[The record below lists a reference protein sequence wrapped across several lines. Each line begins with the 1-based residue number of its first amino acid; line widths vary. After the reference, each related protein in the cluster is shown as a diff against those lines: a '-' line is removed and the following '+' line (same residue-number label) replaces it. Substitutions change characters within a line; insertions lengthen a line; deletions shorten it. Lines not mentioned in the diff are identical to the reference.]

1 MEKELWKK
9 KRREKGGKLWNK
21 VKRGFLSVSSKE
33 RKEKDGRDER
43 VEHVFVV
50 PCYGKSPYLETML
63 RSLLAQKKKSPI
75 YLCTS
80 TDSSFLQVLAKKY
93 HLPLFIRKKEPSL
106 ARDWNFALEIG
117 RKRGKLVTIAHQDD
131 CYHEDYSLAVCH
143 AFRSFPDGSL
153 IFTQAEDINSEGE
166 KIPNISEKIKRLLRL
181 PYCFTKKTNRLPYK
195 LLPLSFGNSIPCP
208 SCTYVMEKTPEFLF
222 DNKSKF
228 VTDWRAFLRLAK
240 GEGRFLY
247 VKKPLLYYRRHPSSE
262 TRKQMKDNRRR
273 KEEREVLQSIH
284 GKLLGGILS
293 FVYSASSFF
302 A

>member
-1 MEKELWKK
+1 M
-9 KRREKGGKLWNK
+9 
-21 VKRGFLSVSSKE
+21 
-33 RKEKDGRDER
+33 
-43 VEHVFVV
+43 
-50 PCYGKSPYLETML
+50 
-63 RSLLAQKKKSPI
+63 
-75 YLCTS
+75 
-80 TDSSFLQVLAKKY
+80 
-93 HLPLFIRKKEPSL
+93 
-106 ARDWNFALEIG
+106 EIG

-143 AFRSFPDGSL
+143 AYRSFPDGSL

-166 KIPNISEKIKRLLRL
+166 KIPNVSERIKRILRL
-181 PYCFTKKTNRLPYK
+181 PYCFTKKTNRLSYK

-293 FVYSASSFF
+293 FAYSASSFF